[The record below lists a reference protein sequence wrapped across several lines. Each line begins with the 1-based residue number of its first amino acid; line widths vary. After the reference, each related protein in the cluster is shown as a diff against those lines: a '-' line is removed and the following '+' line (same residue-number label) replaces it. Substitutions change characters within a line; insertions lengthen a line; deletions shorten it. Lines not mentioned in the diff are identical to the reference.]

1 MVKDRWEFDNSS
13 LANSGLAN
21 ALRRRLYFDEFY
33 DWLCLKLVVP
43 IGLGAALF
51 DKKGIDGVIK
61 GIESGSQSAST
72 WIRKLTTGSARDYIM
87 MVALG
92 SLMFV
97 GLIWGMA

>member
-1 MVKDRWEFDNSS
+1 M
-13 LANSGLAN
+13 
-21 ALRRRLYFDEFY
+21 
-33 DWLCLKLVVP
+33 P

-61 GIESGSQSAST
+61 GIESGSQSTST
-72 WIRKLTTGSARDYIM
+72 WVRKLTTGSARDYIM

-92 SLMFV
+92 SLLLV

>member
-1 MVKDRWEFDNSS
+1 MMRKIKTKR
-13 LANSGLAN
+13 AA
-21 ALRRRLYFDEFY
+21 RFDELY
-33 DWLCLKLVVP
+33 DWLCLKIVVS
-43 IGLGAALF
+43 IGLCAALF

-61 GIESGSQSAST
+61 GIESGSQTTST